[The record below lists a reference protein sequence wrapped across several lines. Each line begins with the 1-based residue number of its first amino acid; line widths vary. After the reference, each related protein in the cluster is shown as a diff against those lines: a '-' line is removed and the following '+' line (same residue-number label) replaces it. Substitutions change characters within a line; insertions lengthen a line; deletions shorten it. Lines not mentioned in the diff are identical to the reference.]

1 MSVVL
6 FEIKN
11 SVAFITL
18 NRPEKYNAF
27 NRSMALQLQGFLQQ
41 SNEDENVRCIVI
53 TGNGKGFCAGQD
65 IEEVLQPDGP
75 PIEMFIAEHYNP
87 VVRLIRSATKPV
99 IAAVN
104 GVAAGAGA
112 NMAFCCDIIIA
123 TASASFIQAFG
134 KIGLIPDCGGTY
146 FLPRLIGFQKASALM
161 LLNEKISATEAEKIG
176 LIYKVFE
183 DTEFASAI
191 QSIAETLCKLPPQ
204 ALALTKEA
212 LNASAYNSLEE
223 QLAVEDRLQTV
234 AGKTLDFKEGISAFV
249 QKRKPVFTGK

>member
-6 FEIKN
+6 FEVRNNI
-11 SVAFITL
+11 AFITL

-41 SNEDENVRCIVI
+41 SNADDDVRCIVI

-65 IEEVLQPDGP
+65 IEEVLQIDGP
-75 PIEMFIAEHYNP
+75 PIEKFIAEHYNP
-87 VVRLIRSATKPV
+87 VVRLIRSSTKPV

-112 NMAFCCDIIIA
+112 NMAFCCDIIVA
-123 TASASFIQAFG
+123 AASASFIQAFG

-161 LLNEKISATEAEKIG
+161 LLNEKVSAAEAEKIG
-176 LIYKVFE
+176 LIYKVF
-183 DTEFASAI
+183 DDANFADSV
-191 QSIAETLCKLPPQ
+191 QSIAETLCALPPQ

-212 LNASAYNSLEE
+212 LNASVNNSLEE
-223 QLAVEDRLQTV
+223 QLAVEDRLQAI
-234 AGKTLDFKEGISAFV
+234 AGKTQDFKEGISAFV
-249 QKRKPVFTGK
+249 QKRKPFFTGK

>member
-11 SVAFITL
+11 NIAFITL

-27 NRSMALQLQGFLQQ
+27 NRPMALLTQGYLQQ
-41 SNEDENVRCIVI
+41 AGEDEEVHCVVI
-53 TGNGKGFCAGQD
+53 TGTGKGFCAGQD
-65 IEEVLQPDGP
+65 IEEVLDSSGP
-75 PIEMFIAEHYNP
+75 PIEQFIAEHYNP
-87 VVRLIRSATKPV
+87 LVRLIRSIPKPV

-112 NMAFCCDIIIA
+112 NMAFCCDIIVA

-161 LLNEKISATEAEKIG
+161 LLNEKISAAEAEKIG
-176 LIYKVFE
+176 LIYKVFD
-183 DTEFASAI
+183 DTEFNHAV
-191 QSIAETLCKLPPQ
+191 QSIAETLCALPPQ

-212 LNASAYNSLEE
+212 LNASVNNSLEE

-234 AGKTLDFKEGISAFV
+234 AGKTQDFKEGISAFV

>member
-6 FEIKN
+6 FEVRN
-11 SVAFITL
+11 SIAFITL

-27 NRSMALQLQGFLQQ
+27 NRSMALMLQGFLQQ
-41 SNEDENVRCIVI
+41 SNEDDGVRCIVI

-65 IEEVLQPDGP
+65 IEEVLQIDGP
-75 PIEMFIAEHYNP
+75 PIEKFIAEHYNP
-87 VVRLIRSATKPV
+87 VVRLIRSSTKPV

-123 TASASFIQAFG
+123 AASASFIQAFG

-146 FLPRLIGFQKASALM
+146 FLPRLIGFQKSSALM
-161 LLNEKISATEAEKIG
+161 LLNEKISAAEAEKIG
-176 LIYKVFE
+176 LIYKVF
-183 DTEFASAI
+183 DDADFAASV
-191 QSIAETLCKLPPQ
+191 QSIAETLCALPPQ

-212 LNASAYNSLEE
+212 LNASVNNSLEE
-223 QLAVEDRLQTV
+223 QLAVEDRLQAI
-234 AGKTLDFKEGISAFV
+234 AGKTQDFKEGISAFV
-249 QKRKPVFTGK
+249 QKRKPFFTGK

>member
-6 FEIKN
+6 FEVRN
-11 SVAFITL
+11 SIAFITL

-27 NRSMALQLQGFLQQ
+27 NRSMALMLQGFLQQ
-41 SNEDENVRCIVI
+41 SNEDDAVRCIVI

-65 IEEVLQPDGP
+65 IEEVLQIDGP
-75 PIEMFIAEHYNP
+75 PIEKFIAEHYNP
-87 VVRLIRSATKPV
+87 VVRLIRSSTKPV

-123 TASASFIQAFG
+123 AASASFIQGFG
-134 KIGLIPDCGGTY
+134 KISLIPDCGGTY

-161 LLNEKISATEAEKIG
+161 LLNEKISAAEAEKIG
-176 LIYKVFE
+176 LIYKVF
-183 DTEFASAI
+183 DDVDFAASV
-191 QSIAETLCKLPPQ
+191 QSIAETLCALPPQ

-212 LNASAYNSLEE
+212 LNASVNNSLEE
-223 QLAVEDRLQTV
+223 QLAVEDRLQTI
-234 AGKTLDFKEGISAFV
+234 AGKTQDFKEGISAFV
-249 QKRKPVFTGK
+249 QKRKPFFTGK

>member
-11 SVAFITL
+11 SIAFITL

-27 NRSMALQLQGFLQQ
+27 NRSMALLTQGYLQQ
-41 SNEDENVRCIVI
+41 AGEDDNVRCIVI

-65 IEEVLQPDGP
+65 IEEVVAPGGP
-75 PIEMFIAEHYNP
+75 PIDQFIAEHYNP
-87 VVRLIRSATKPV
+87 IVRLIRSVGKPV
-99 IAAVN
+99 VAAVN

-112 NMAFCCDIIIA
+112 NMAFCCDIVVA
-123 TASASFIQAFG
+123 TSSASFIQAFG

-161 LLNEKISATEAEKIG
+161 LLNEKISAAEAEKIG

-183 DTEFASAI
+183 DSAFI
-191 QSIAETLCKLPPQ
+191 TSVQAIAETFSALPPK
-204 ALALTKEA
+204 ALAFTKEA
-212 LNASAYNSLEE
+212 LNASLQNSLEQ
-223 QLAVEDRLQTV
+223 QLGVEDKLQMQ
-234 AGKTLDFKEGISAFV
+234 AGKTSDFKEGITAFM